1 MSDSIFTVSTSTWI
15 DLVAVILKVA
25 PWGRKICEGSR
36 HSTKFVPSDP
46 DIAATVGKLGPESRA
61 LIVAYNRAIMYCG
74 LIADD
79 DYD

>member
-1 MSDSIFTVSTSTWI
+1 M
-15 DLVAVILKVA
+15 
-25 PWGRKICEGSR
+25 
-36 HSTKFVPSDP
+36 PSDP